1 MKRFYRQELL
11 KIFNPT
17 YTTRKTAFSLI
28 LFSVLSSLSGCSIFD
43 TQDEN
48 TVTNHQ
54 NWELTRLQIQEQT
67 HWSLIGKIGVRTP
80 EESLTAAINQW
91 VQINDFF
98 EIDLSSTFFGLGAS
112 KLLGNSQFLTLIEAG
127 EDPVSSNQPNTL
139 IETALGFPLP
149 VTHLA
154 YWIKGLPAPDQ
165 TFQIEFNQQGLPS
178 TLKQHHWQLHFS
190 KYHFEQGIPL
200 PGKIK
205 LERNNTRIILAIKK
219 WTLL

>member
-1 MKRFYRQELL
+1 LKRFYRQELL

-67 HWSLIGKIGVRTP
+67 HWSLIGKIGVRTS

-91 VQINDFF
+91 IQINDFF

-112 KLLGNSQFLTLIEAG
+112 KLLGNSRFLTLIEAG
-127 EDPVSSNQPNTL
+127 EEPVSSDQPNTL
-139 IETALGFPLP
+139 IEAALGFPLP
-149 VTHLA
+149 VTYLP

-190 KYHFEQGIPL
+190 KYHLEQGIPL

-205 LERNNTRIILAIKK
+205 LERNNIRIILAIKK